1 MPRVAAAAGAGKWAI
16 TGGLQDVPPT
26 PSPSTAGALKQE
38 LEPAGLEG
46 TGWQSSLCLEPF
58 GVSSGLCPLALAGRM
73 CPEEG
78 AQMVGAH
85 TVTARDLGVMFSTC
99 PLSAHSA
106 STTLAAEDK
115 TGMELAPEMGSQSQR
130 GRQVIDKEHSK

>member
-16 TGGLQDVPPT
+16 TGGLQGVPPT
-26 PSPSTAGALKQE
+26 LFPPMAGALKQE
-38 LEPAGLEG
+38 PEPAGLEG

-58 GVSSGLCPLALAGRM
+58 GISSGLCPLALAGRM

-85 TVTARDLGVMFSTC
+85 AVAVRDLGVIFSTC

-106 STTLAAEDK
+106 STTLAVQDRA
-115 TGMELAPEMGSQSQR
+115 GMELAPEMCSQSQR